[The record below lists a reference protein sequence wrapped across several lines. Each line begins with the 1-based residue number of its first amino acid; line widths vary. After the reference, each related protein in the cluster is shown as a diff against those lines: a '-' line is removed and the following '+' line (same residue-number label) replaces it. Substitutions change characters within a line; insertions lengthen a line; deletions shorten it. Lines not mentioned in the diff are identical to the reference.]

1 MHYRLTDDFCGT
13 PALGRSCVPMEG
25 VIMQVMDTKVTHDGN
40 ALKVDFIGEGG
51 EVVSV
56 RTDDEDLKLDVQ
68 AAIDHAKVMM
78 VQLTA
83 FGARD
88 SGGSVN
94 EYDALSLGNFEDG
107 DTVEGT
113 DFAARSDER
122 EGEEDGQPE

>member
-1 MHYRLTDDFCGT
+1 
-13 PALGRSCVPMEG
+13 
-25 VIMQVMDTKVTHDGN
+25 MQVMDTKVTHDGN

-56 RTDDEDLKLDVQ
+56 RMDDEDPKLDVQ

-94 EYDALSLGNFEDG
+94 EYDALSVGNVEDG
-107 DTVEGT
+107 DTVEGS
-113 DFAARSDER
+113 DFVARSNER

>member
-1 MHYRLTDDFCGT
+1 
-13 PALGRSCVPMEG
+13 MEG

-40 ALKVDFIGEGG
+40 ALKVNFIGEGG